1 MTGASHRPWA
11 RWDGSAWHL
20 AVRVQ
25 PGARRSEA
33 VGVHGDELRVRVAG
47 RAVEGKANAELLAYI
62 ANALEVSVRTV
73 RIETGHK
80 HRSKHVVV
88 EADVTEAVISSLLE
102 DD

>member
-1 MTGASHRPWA
+1 MTGAAHRPWS

-47 RAVEGKANAELLAYI
+47 RAVEGKANAELVAYI
-62 ANALEVSVRTV
+62 AKALEVPVRAV
-73 RIETGHK
+73 RIERGHK

-88 EADVTEAVISSLLE
+88 EADVTEAAIGSLL
-102 DD
+102 DGD